1 MNPELN
7 QETVAESS
15 AEPAAPKK
23 GPHQHVIVYIMI
35 LFIAAF
41 LLMALS
47 SLMQQRSNDEAFGK
61 LEHSLS
67 NMQAIQAHQEQ
78 IIDLQK
84 QLKSAEEEQD
94 ALLEEIAALE
104 QRVEDDKFAVAQEQ
118 IRAHA
123 MLGLYNLQQNYLN
136 LEYDACLE
144 IVDYMES
151 NGLVGMLPDK
161 AIDDATSP
169 AVRYGQLK
177 EAVLAKTAE

>member
-1 MNPELN
+1 M
-7 QETVAESS
+7 S
-15 AEPAAPKK
+15 AEMNTEQTQQPKRRASRK
-23 GPHQHVIVYIMI
+23 KSAQQPVLVYIMI

-84 QLKSAEEEQD
+84 QLKAAEEEQD
-94 ALLEEIAALE
+94 ALQNEIAALE

-151 NGLVGMLPDK
+151 NGLVGILPDK

>member
-1 MNPELN
+1 MSSEMNTEQV
-7 QETVAESS
+7 QEGKRC
-15 AEPAAPKK
+15 APKRK
-23 GPHQHVIVYIMI
+23 SSQQPVLVYIMI

-84 QLKSAEEEQD
+84 QLKDAEEAQD
-94 ALLEEIAALE
+94 TLLEEIGALE
-104 QRVEDDKFAVAQEQ
+104 SRIEDDKTAIAQEQ
-118 IRAHA
+118 QRTEA
-123 MLGLYNLQQNYLN
+123 MLGLYSLQQNYLN
-136 LEYDACLE
+136 LKYDACLA

-151 NGLVGMLPDK
+151 NGLVKLLPTK

-169 AVRYGQLK
+169 NLRYGQLK

>member
-1 MNPELN
+1 M
-7 QETVAESS
+7 S
-15 AEPAAPKK
+15 AELHTEQVKEGKRCAPRKK
-23 GPHQHVIVYIMI
+23 SSQQPVLVYIMI

-84 QLKSAEEEQD
+84 QLKEAEEEQD
-94 ALLEEIAALE
+94 ALQAEIESLEEALLEEKTGTATE
-104 QRVEDDKFAVAQEQ
+104 QL
-118 IRAHA
+118 RAHA

-144 IVDYMES
+144 IVNYMED

-177 EAVLAKTAE
+177 EAVLLKTAG

>member
-1 MNPELN
+1 MSAELN
-7 QETVAESS
+7 TEQVKEGKRCAPRKKSS
-15 AEPAAPKK
+15 QQP
-23 GPHQHVIVYIMI
+23 VLVYIMI

-67 NMQAIQAHQEQ
+67 NMQTIQAHQEQ

-84 QLKSAEEEQD
+84 QLKTAEEEQD
-94 ALLEEIAALE
+94 ALLTEIEALEAALAEEKGETAAE
-104 QRVEDDKFAVAQEQ
+104 QL
-118 IRAHA
+118 RAHA

-136 LEYDACLE
+136 LEYDACME
-144 IVDYMES
+144 IINYMEE
-151 NGLVGMLPDK
+151 NDLVGLLPTK

-177 EAVLAKTAE
+177 EALLAKTASK

>member
-1 MNPELN
+1 MSEE
-7 QETVAESS
+7 QQ
-15 AEPAAPKK
+15 KK
-23 GPHQHVIVYIMI
+23 PRNEKPVVTYIMI

-94 ALLEEIAALE
+94 ALLEGIAALE

-151 NGLVGMLPDK
+151 NGLVGVLPDK